1 MANSLDIDLQAEPEE
16 PQKPRGALR
25 EFLTSWLP
33 AILAV
38 LVIRSVLIEPF
49 QIPSGS
55 MIPTLAIGDFIV
67 VSKVGYGLRVPFTD
81 IEIAPLGEPERGD
94 VIVFIYP
101 PTQSKD
107 PWCPAKRAARVVS
120 FGLLPGPDQDCTTD
134 FIKRIVGL
142 PGDIIEM
149 RGKALVVNG
158 EPVAYAALAR
168 VEEPL
173 GNGQLAAASQWHEA
187 LPGRTHVVQLL
198 DDASAHSRFGP
209 IAVPAGHYLMLGD
222 NRDLSGDSRVF
233 GFVPRERLIGRA
245 HRILVSADILGDWA
259 PRLARWGRALI

>member
-1 MANSLDIDLQAEPEE
+1 MRNLLKEN
-16 PQKPRGALR
+16 RGLLV
-25 EFLTSWLP
+25 FLACFGLFRT
-33 AILAV
+33 AV
-38 LVIRSVLIEPF
+38 ADWNP
-49 QIPSGS
+49 IPSGS
-55 MIPTLAIGDFIV
+55 MRPTLLEGDVVLVNRLAYDLKLPLTDRIVAHIGD
-67 VSKVGYGLRVPFTD
+67 P
-81 IEIAPLGEPERGD
+81 ARGD
-94 VIVFIYP
+94 VVTF
-101 PTQSKD
+101 SS
-107 PWCPAKRAARVVS
+107 PADGTR
-120 FGLLPGPDQDCTTD
+120 L
-134 FIKRIVGL
+134 IKRIVGL

-149 RGKALVVNG
+149 RGKALIVNG